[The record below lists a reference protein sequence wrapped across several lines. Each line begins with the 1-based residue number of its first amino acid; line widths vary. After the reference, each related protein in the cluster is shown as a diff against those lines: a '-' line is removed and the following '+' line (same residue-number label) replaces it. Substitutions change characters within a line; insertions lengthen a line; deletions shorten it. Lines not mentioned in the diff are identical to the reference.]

1 MFEDDA
7 RNTLIKHL
15 GYVLPPTEQPSEG
28 EAQPAQPAQ
37 PVEIPQS
44 VEKPTITAEDLFASA
59 SPLASESP
67 LVETAAVEEPTEPK
81 EPKEPKEATLSVAEQ
96 ENAEWVSELKQSVI
110 VGDFARAVEVCFKYG
125 RFADALVLSA
135 WGGSDL
141 VQQTTVVLR
150 RLSERR
156 TATCAS
162 KRRRRS
168 SRWRRSCL
176 AI

>member
-81 EPKEPKEATLSVAEQ
+81 ESKEATLSVAEQ

-135 WGGSDL
+135 WGGSEL

>member
-28 EAQPAQPAQ
+28 EAQPAQ

-81 EPKEPKEATLSVAEQ
+81 EPKEATLSVAEQ
-96 ENAEWVSELKQSVI
+96 ESAEWVSELKQSVI

-135 WGGSDL
+135 WGGSEL

>member
-44 VEKPTITAEDLFASA
+44 VEKPAITAEDLFASA

-81 EPKEPKEATLSVAEQ
+81 EPKEATLSVAEE

-135 WGGSDL
+135 WGGSEL

>member
-67 LVETAAVEEPTEPK
+67 LVETAAVEEPTEAT
-81 EPKEPKEATLSVAEQ
+81 EPKEATLSVAE
-96 ENAEWVSELKQSVI
+96 EESAEWVSELKQSVI

-135 WGGSDL
+135 WGGSEL

-162 KRRRRS
+162 RRRRRS

>member
-1 MFEDDA
+1 MAAA
-7 RNTLIKHL
+7 RINRPADRVGWKQVLAQAGLEQGRLAAAVL
-15 GYVLPPTEQPSEG
+15 G
-28 EAQPAQPAQ
+28 
-37 PVEIPQS
+37 
-44 VEKPTITAEDLFASA
+44 
-59 SPLASESP
+59 
-67 LVETAAVEEPTEPK
+67 ETAAVEEPT

-110 VGDFARAVEVCFKYG
+110 VGDFAHAVEVCFKYG

-135 WGGSDL
+135 WGGSEL

>member
-81 EPKEPKEATLSVAEQ
+81 EPKEATLSVAEQ

-135 WGGSDL
+135 WGGSEL

>member
-67 LVETAAVEEPTEPK
+67 LVETAAVEEPK
-81 EPKEPKEATLSVAEQ
+81 EPTEPKEATLSAAE
-96 ENAEWVSELKQSVI
+96 EESAEWVSELKQSVI

-135 WGGSDL
+135 WGGSEL

-168 SRWRRSCL
+168 SRWRRSCP

>member
-67 LVETAAVEEPTEPK
+67 LMETAAVEEPT

-135 WGGSDL
+135 WGGSEL

>member
-44 VEKPTITAEDLFASA
+44 VEKPAITAEDLFASA

-67 LVETAAVEEPTEPK
+67 LVETAAVEEPA

-135 WGGSDL
+135 WGGSEL

>member
-15 GYVLPPTEQPSEG
+15 GYVLPPTEQPLES

-37 PVEIPQS
+37 PVEIPQP
-44 VEKPTITAEDLFASA
+44 VEKPAITAEDLFASA

-67 LVETAAVEEPTEPK
+67 LAETAAVEEP
-81 EPKEPKEATLSVAEQ
+81 KEPKEAEEATLSAAEE

-135 WGGSDL
+135 WGGSEL

-150 RLSERR
+150 RLSKRR

-176 AI
+176 AT

>member
-67 LVETAAVEEPTEPK
+67 LVETAAVEEPA

-96 ENAEWVSELKQSVI
+96 ESAEWVSELKQSVI

-135 WGGSDL
+135 WGGSEL

>member
-81 EPKEPKEATLSVAEQ
+81 EPKEATLSVAEQ

-110 VGDFARAVEVCFKYG
+110 VGDFAHAVEVCFKYG

-135 WGGSDL
+135 WGGSEL

>member
-44 VEKPTITAEDLFASA
+44 VEKPAITAEDLFASA

-67 LVETAAVEEPTEPK
+67 LVETAAVEEPT

-135 WGGSDL
+135 WGGSEL

>member
-67 LVETAAVEEPTEPK
+67 LVETAAVEEPA

-135 WGGSDL
+135 WGGSEL

>member
-15 GYVLPPTEQPSEG
+15 GYVLPPTEQPSES
-28 EAQPAQPAQ
+28 EAQPAQ
-37 PVEIPQS
+37 PVEIPQP
-44 VEKPTITAEDLFASA
+44 VEKPAITAEDLFASA

-67 LVETAAVEEPTEPK
+67 LAETAAVEEP
-81 EPKEPKEATLSVAEQ
+81 KEPKEAEEATLSAAED
-96 ENAEWVSELKQSVI
+96 ENAEWMSELKQSVI

-135 WGGSDL
+135 WGGSEL

-150 RLSERR
+150 RLSKRR

-176 AI
+176 AT

>member
-81 EPKEPKEATLSVAEQ
+81 EPKEATLSVAEQ

-135 WGGSDL
+135 WGGSEL

-168 SRWRRSCL
+168 SHWRRSCL

>member
-67 LVETAAVEEPTEPK
+67 LVETAAVEEPTEPN
-81 EPKEPKEATLSVAEQ
+81 EPKEATLSVAEQ

-135 WGGSDL
+135 WGGSEL

>member
-81 EPKEPKEATLSVAEQ
+81 EPKEATLSVTEQ

-135 WGGSDL
+135 WGGSEL

>member
-67 LVETAAVEEPTEPK
+67 LVETAAVEEPTEPT
-81 EPKEPKEATLSVAEQ
+81 EPKEATLSVAEQ

-135 WGGSDL
+135 WGGSEL

>member
-67 LVETAAVEEPTEPK
+67 LVETAAVEEPTEPT
-81 EPKEPKEATLSVAEQ
+81 EPKEATLSVAEE

-135 WGGSDL
+135 WGGSEL

>member
-28 EAQPAQPAQ
+28 EAQPAQ

-67 LVETAAVEEPTEPK
+67 LVETAAVEEPT

-135 WGGSDL
+135 WGGSEL

-168 SRWRRSCL
+168 SHWRRSCL

>member
-67 LVETAAVEEPTEPK
+67 LVETAAVEEPTEPT
-81 EPKEPKEATLSVAEQ
+81 EPKEATLSVAEQ
-96 ENAEWVSELKQSVI
+96 ESAEWVSELKQSVI

-135 WGGSDL
+135 WGGSEL

>member
-37 PVEIPQS
+37 PLEIPQS
-44 VEKPTITAEDLFASA
+44 VEKPAITAEDLFASA

-67 LVETAAVEEPTEPK
+67 LVETAAVEEPT

-135 WGGSDL
+135 WGGSEL

>member
-81 EPKEPKEATLSVAEQ
+81 EPKEATLSVAEQ
-96 ENAEWVSELKQSVI
+96 ESAEWVSELKQSVI

-135 WGGSDL
+135 WGGSEL